1 MEGALFGAAF
11 VVLVPT
17 LGSESGWFT
26 PLAFGLALL
35 LVMLF
40 EPLGLAGRWR
50 KLRLYFESWPFR

>member
-1 MEGALFGAAF
+1 VEGALFGAAF

-17 LGSESGWFT
+17 LGSEAGWFT

-40 EPLGLAGRWR
+40 EPQGLAGRWR